1 MRVLVTGA
9 TGFVGRAVVQRL
21 VAERHTVHALVRRPE
36 AEADMRALGAHPF
49 EGTVGDPNEV
59 AAAAAG
65 CDAVVHAAAVTS
77 HRAAPEALM
86 WVNVAGTENV
96 VEAARHEGCR
106 RLVFISC
113 ADVTLTLRD
122 RVHWNE
128 DHDLSGHPVGAH
140 ARTKRMAEELV
151 VGAATSSFCTVALR
165 PALLWGPGDTITLPG
180 LCAEASAG
188 GVRLFGP
195 GTNLV
200 STTYIDHLVDAVLA
214 ALTAQGV
221 TARTYHVV
229 DGEFLEAGEFYGAL
243 CQAAGLPAPRH
254 GAPFPLAYARAWLR
268 ERFGSAGPWRTD
280 VLRRARSTYLDHGRA
295 VNELGYEP
303 RVPFTEGMERVAA
316 WVRDA
321 GGPAAVAALARPP
334 CTAEEVAA
342 QIALAQASP

>member
-9 TGFVGRAVVQRL
+9 TGFVGRAVVGRL
-21 VAERHTVHALVRRPE
+21 VAERHTVHALVRRPD
-36 AEADMRALGAHPF
+36 AEADMRALGAQPF
-49 EGTVGDPNEV
+49 AGTVGDPNEV

-77 HRAAPEALM
+77 HRAAAEALE

-113 ADVTLTLRD
+113 ADVTLTIRD

-151 VGAATSSFCTVALR
+151 VCASTSSFCTVALR
-165 PALLWGPGDTITLPG
+165 PAVLWGPGDTTTLPG
-180 LCAEASAG
+180 LCAEAAAG
-188 GVRLFGP
+188 GVRLFGS

-200 STTYIDHLVDAVLA
+200 STTYIEHLVDAVLA
-214 ALTAQGV
+214 ALVAEGV

-243 CQAAGLPAPRH
+243 CQAAGLPAPCH
-254 GAPFPLAYARAWLR
+254 GAPFPLAYVGAWLR
-268 ERFGSAGPWRTD
+268 ERLGGAGPWRTD

-303 RVPFTEGMERVAA
+303 RVPFTEGMERVAT
-316 WVRDA
+316 WIREV
-321 GGPAAVAALARPP
+321 GGPSAVAALARPP
-334 CTAEEVAA
+334 CTAEEVSA
-342 QIALAQASP
+342 QIALAQAGH